1 MSDKKPT
8 LPDDFVVIP
17 DVRKYEI
24 DHDIL
29 DKCERPLRE
38 SIIPSM
44 QAPEDW
50 PPPPGVD
57 KERSGN

>member
-1 MSDKKPT
+1 MSNKKPT
-8 LPDDFVVIP
+8 PSDDFVVIP

-24 DHDIL
+24 DHDIHYKI
-29 DKCERPLRE
+29 DRPIRE

-50 PPPPGVD
+50 PPPPDVD
-57 KERSGN
+57 KEKSGN